1 MSRVLSI
8 HETRRALTVQYTL
21 SGNTLTLYPSGTV
34 TSANADEF
42 EKEINAILAAQPHE
56 ALVMD
61 AENLQYSTSAGLRVV
76 LRLLKKNPG
85 FKIINVNSELYE
97 VFDMTGFTQMMTI
110 EKAFR
115 RFDVTGCEVIGEGAN
130 GVVYRVDADTII
142 KVFRNPDSL
151 PDIRNEQALARKAF
165 VMGIPTAISFDV
177 VRVGDSYGAVYE
189 LLNAQSL
196 CKILQRDRGKLDEC
210 VDISVDLLKK
220 IHGTL
225 LQPGEMPD
233 QRQVALGWTRF
244 LKDHLPEKTYEKLYA
259 LMEAIPE
266 DHHMLHGD
274 YHVKNV
280 MVQNGETLL
289 IDMDTLCMGHPVY
302 EFASIYL
309 AYEGFSTIDKTNCEK
324 FLGLTLDLCCQF
336 WRKTLERYFGTTD
349 PEKLRPI
356 EEKAKLVA
364 NVRMLRRTIRR
375 ESDTDKGQKQIAY
388 CKDRII
394 ELTDK
399 LDTLVF

>member
-1 MSRVLSI
+1 MEYTINGDTLVLFP
-8 HETRRALTVQYTL
+8 T
-21 SGNTLTLYPSGTV
+21 GTI
-34 TSANADEF
+34 TSANADVF
-42 EKEINAILAAQPHE
+42 EKEINDILSAESYQK
-56 ALVMD
+56 LVMD
-61 AENLQYSTSAGLRVV
+61 AENLQYSTSAGLRVI
-76 LRLLKKNPG
+76 LRLLKRNTG

-130 GVVYRVDADTII
+130 GIVYRVDADTII
-142 KVFRNPDSL
+142 KVFRYPDAL

-177 VRVGDSYGAVYE
+177 VRVGDRYGAVYE

-196 CKILQRDRGKLDEC
+196 CKILQRDPGRLDEC

-233 QRQVALGWTRF
+233 QRKVVLGWTRF

-309 AYEGFSTIDKTNCEK
+309 AYVGFSAIDKTNCEK
-324 FLGLTLDLCCQF
+324 FLGLPISLCSEF
-336 WRKTLERYFGTTD
+336 WQKTLERYFGTTD
-349 PEKLRPI
+349 PEKLKTI
-356 EEKAKLVA
+356 EEKATLVA
-364 NVRMLRRTIRR
+364 NVRLLRRTIRR
-375 ESDTDKGQKQIAY
+375 ESDTEMGQKMIAY
-388 CKDRII
+388 CKDSII
-394 ELTDK
+394 TLTDK